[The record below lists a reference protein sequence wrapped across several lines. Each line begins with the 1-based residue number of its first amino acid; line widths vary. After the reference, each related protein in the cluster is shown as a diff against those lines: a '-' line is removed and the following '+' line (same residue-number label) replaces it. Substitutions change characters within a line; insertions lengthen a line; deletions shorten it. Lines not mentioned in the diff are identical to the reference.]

1 MWEERD
7 WAGCVTVRALLSPA
21 CAVSGAAILPPPRA
35 QRGGLVHR
43 LHDPEHPVH
52 ADRQPGQRHRRGA
65 DGQQA
70 QRQRL
75 LQDGREQLQDVCCL
89 LCFSLTLC
97 QCKSWRFYCSI
108 LNSINFESGFFFS
121 LRFLY
126 KAKRVIPGYDTLGN
140 TLKFLERKKG
150 KKTA

>member
-1 MWEERD
+1 M
-7 WAGCVTVRALLSPA
+7 TALSSLLPVLSA
-21 CAVSGAAILPPPRA
+21 AAVSPRRA
-35 QRGGLVHR
+35 QGGGLVHG
-43 LHDPEHPVH
+43 LHDPEHSVH

-97 QCKSWRFYCSI
+97 QCKSRRFYYSV
-108 LNSINFESGFFFS
+108 LNSVNFESVFFFFPPFIS
-121 LRFLY
+121 FI
-126 KAKRVIPGYDTLGN
+126 KPK
-140 TLKFLERKKG
+140 E
-150 KKTA
+150 